1 MSTVL
6 DRPLSGE
13 ANAAPRQR
21 PPMKHPLD
29 PLDAAE
35 ITAVASALRAHDDF
49 GEDLLFETIE
59 LLEPSKESVRAHL
72 PGAVLER
79 RARFNV
85 HRRGATGVW
94 KGIVDVANVRV
105 LSAEFL
111 ADVRPMISPE
121 EFMMVEEAAKA
132 SPAFREALLRR
143 GIENLDLVCV
153 DPWSAGNFGVPGEEG
168 KRLAHTFVWVRM
180 FDLDNYYAHPVEGLN
195 VVVDID
201 RMEVV
206 RVDDHA
212 LESGVQVPVPQKEI
226 NYDSE
231 VLTAFRA
238 PLKPLDVVQ
247 SEGPSF
253 TLDGNVLR
261 WDNWD
266 VHISFNGREGLVLQ
280 QLGYTVGT
288 VRRPIA
294 YRLSLAE
301 MVVPYGT
308 PEGVHFR
315 KNVFDSGEYG
325 FGKLVNSLALGCD
338 CLGHIQYMDVTLPDM
353 LGNPRLVPSAICI
366 HEEDAGLAWKH
377 FDFRTE
383 RTETRR
389 TRKLVISSIT
399 TVGNYEYCCYWY
411 LFQDGTIE
419 FEMKAT
425 GIINTVACTP
435 GSEQKYGT
443 EVSPGVVGY
452 NHQHVFCMRL
462 DMEVDGP
469 DNTVVECDTV
479 APPMGPENPM
489 GNAFYVRQ
497 TPLTSELGAQRRVN
511 FETSRYWKVVNS
523 SSTNAMGEPVA
534 YKLETPSAIQ
544 PYTHPDGPSGQRSSF
559 IYNHLWVT
567 PYRPDERFPA
577 GEFVNHST
585 GNDGLPAWTAADRST
600 ENTDVVLWHSFGLHH
615 VPRLEDHPVQPCV
628 LCGFKLMPTNFF
640 DGNPLIDLPPETN
653 TASKRVGVDGNC
665 CVSDTST

>member
-6 DRPLSGE
+6 DRPDSRE
-13 ANAAPRQR
+13 TTPAARKLPPRR
-21 PPMKHPLD
+21 HPLD

-35 ITAVASALRAHDDF
+35 ITVVATVLRAHFDF
-49 GEDLLFETIE
+49 GADLLFETVE
-59 LLEPSKESVRAHL
+59 LLEPPKETVRAHV
-72 PGAVLER
+72 PGTAIER
-79 RARFNV
+79 KARFNV
-85 HRRGATGVW
+85 HRRGASGVW
-94 KGIVDVANVRV
+94 RGIVHVNLAKIVSVD
-105 LSAEFL
+105 FL
-111 ADVRPMISPE
+111 ADARPMVSPE
-121 EFMMVEEAAKA
+121 EFLMVEDAAKA
-132 SPAFREALLRR
+132 DPEFREALRRR

-168 KRLAHTFVWVRM
+168 RRLAHTFVWVRL
-180 FDLDNYYAHPVEGLN
+180 FELDNYYAHPVEGLN

-201 RMEVV
+201 RMEVL

-212 LESGVQVPVPQKEI
+212 AEAGEEPVPVPRTPV
-226 NYDSE
+226 NYDSD
-231 VLTAFRA
+231 VLIEFRA

-253 TLDGNVLR
+253 TLEGNLLR

-266 VHISFNGREGLVLQ
+266 VHIGFNGREGLVLQ
-280 QLGYTVGT
+280 QLGYTVGAR
-288 VRRPIA
+288 RRPIA

-308 PEGVHFR
+308 PEGVHYR

-353 LGNPRLVPSAICI
+353 LGNPRVVPSAICI

-425 GIINTVACTP
+425 GIINTAACLP

-443 EVSPGVVGY
+443 EVAPGVVGY

-469 DNTVVECDTV
+469 DNTVLECDTV
-479 APPMGPENPM
+479 APPIGPENPM
-489 GNAFYVRQ
+489 GNAFHVRY
-497 TPLTSELGAQRRVN
+497 TPLTSELNARRRVD
-511 FETSRYWKVVNS
+511 FEKSRYWKIINPNS
-523 SSTNAMGEPVA
+523 KNAMGRPTG

-544 PYTHPDGPSGQRSSF
+544 PYTHPEGPSGQRSGF

-567 PYRPDERFPA
+567 PYDPEERFPA
-577 GEFVNHST
+577 GEFMNHSA
-585 GNDGLPAWTAADRST
+585 GDDGLPAWTEADRPI

-615 VPRLEDHPVQPCV
+615 IPRVEDHPVQPCV
-628 LCGFKLMPTNFF
+628 LCGFKLMPVNFF
-640 DGNPLIDLPPETN
+640 DGNPLIDLPAETN
-653 TASKRVGVDGNC
+653 AASRDNDATGAC
-665 CVSDTST
+665 CGG